1 MIAFDSEVHLFVV
14 TVGSVAFEIVAADAH
29 SQPEAGAIE
38 ATREVVFLDVGVGVV
53 VAVVVVVVVVGI
65 VLATSDWSML
75 CAYNQ

>member
-38 ATREVVFLDVGVGVV
+38 ATRKVVFLDVGVVVV
-53 VAVVVVVVVVGI
+53 VAVVVVVVGI

>member
-53 VAVVVVVVVVGI
+53 VAVVVVVVGI